1 MKHRFEQALVRQWQ
15 TLPAT
20 RRALIRAT
28 LWGVAMLAL
37 WQLAWLP
44 GKQRM
49 LQAELAHVQA
59 LELAGQLQQV
69 ASAPVG
75 GREAVRALTPA
86 ALNERALAAGLR
98 VVGLQARAN
107 QLDVSLEGQPTAVL
121 SWLHTLERDGAQL
134 RSVQLQVTGA
144 QLQVQLALELDE
156 AWGD

>member
-1 MKHRFEQALVRQWQ
+1 MKRRFEQALARQWQ

-20 RRALIRAT
+20 RRALIRVT
-28 LWGVAMLAL
+28 LWGVAMLVL
-37 WQLAWLP
+37 WQLAWVP
-44 GKQRM
+44 GKQRL
-49 LQAELAHVQA
+49 LQA
-59 LELAGQLQQV
+59 ELAGQLQQV

-75 GREAVRALTPA
+75 GRKAVRALTPA

-98 VVGLQARAN
+98 VVGLQARAT